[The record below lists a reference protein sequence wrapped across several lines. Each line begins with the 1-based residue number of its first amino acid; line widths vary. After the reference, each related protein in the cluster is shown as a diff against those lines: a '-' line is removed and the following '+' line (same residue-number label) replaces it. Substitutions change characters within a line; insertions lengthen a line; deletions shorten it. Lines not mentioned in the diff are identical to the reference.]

1 MSKQCRQ
8 LLRDTVRY
16 TCSLLVVVV
25 LVGTVFPSYA
35 TAATNQQQAVEAA
48 LKKNGGGK
56 VLNVSTK
63 KDDSGRQIFVVKI
76 LSGDGRMRIVQIP
89 QS

>member
-1 MSKQCRQ
+1 MSKHCRQ
-8 LLRDTVRY
+8 LVRDTFRY
-16 TCSLLVVVV
+16 ACSLLVVFV
-25 LVGTVFPSYA
+25 LTGTVLTSNA
-35 TAATNQQQAVEAA
+35 IAATNQQQAAEAA

-63 KDDSGRQIFVVKI
+63 KGDSGQQIFVVKI
-76 LSGDGRMRIVQIP
+76 LSGDGRIRIVQIP